1 LALMIGIK
9 PSAMSDKV
17 AILLNRGLVQRVE
30 SADARR
36 KLIMI
41 TEKGLLRLDE
51 VRSELKQQCVINK
64 LDLGMKEVADTL
76 VTLNKIYL

>member
-1 LALMIGIK
+1 MIGIK